1 MGGAVICKFI
11 SIIIPI
17 HRVIGFSGT
26 LNGYSNEILRKQ
38 NF

>member
-1 MGGAVICKFI
+1 M
-11 SIIIPI
+11 